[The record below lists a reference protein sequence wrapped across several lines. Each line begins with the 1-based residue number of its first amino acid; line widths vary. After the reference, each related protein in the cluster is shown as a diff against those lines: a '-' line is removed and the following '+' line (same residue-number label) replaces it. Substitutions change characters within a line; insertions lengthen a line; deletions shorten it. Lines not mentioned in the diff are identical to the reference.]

1 MAGGVEPFATWY
13 YPLAWYSTLLVLD
26 AAVAHRDGHFFFLGR
41 PAFTLSLLAWSVPFW
56 LLFEFLNLRLANWYY
71 VFAPAERSAR
81 WAGIG
86 LSFAT
91 VLPAIL
97 GAERLLASL
106 GVADRLGRG
115 SGTPIVRWTPDRLCA
130 VQLAGVAMIAA
141 TLAWPR
147 ALFPLVW
154 GAVTLLADPFVYRR
168 APERSLLGD
177 LERGRP
183 GRIVRLL
190 LGGLAIGF
198 VWEIFNLGARGKWIY
213 TVPGL
218 EGWKL
223 FEMPLP
229 GFLGFPVFALDGFA
243 VWQALVVTGLAV
255 PRWGSA
261 RTGPRWSRFTAGA
274 LAALYSALV
283 LLAMERATI
292 SSATPRL
299 ADLPAVPATHL
310 RALGYDPFSLAEAS
324 PERLARQAGVGT
336 DDAREW
342 IEVARL
348 ATLRGIGAANARHL
362 RRIGI
367 RSVEDLAGADPRE
380 VEARLAEEGARVPPA
395 RIRVWIRAAREGV
408 SPRPR

>member
-1 MAGGVEPFATWY
+1 MAEGVEPFATWY
-13 YPLAWYSTLLVLD
+13 YPLAWYSTLLALE
-26 AAVAHRDGHFFFLGR
+26 AAVAHRDGRFFFLGR

-56 LLFEFLNLRLANWYY
+56 LLFELLNLRLANWYY
-71 VFAPAERSAR
+71 VFVPAERWAR
-81 WAGIG
+81 WTGIG

-115 SGTPIVRWTPDRLCA
+115 PGAPIVRWTPRRLLA
-130 VQLAGVAMIAA
+130 VQLAGVAMLAA

-147 ALFPLVW
+147 TLFPLVW

-168 APERSLLGD
+168 APARSLLGD

-183 GRIVRLL
+183 GRIARLL

-243 VWQALVVTGLAV
+243 VWQALVVTGLAI
-255 PRWGSA
+255 PRRGPA
-261 RTGPRWSRFTAGA
+261 RATPRWSRIATGT
-274 LAALYSALV
+274 LATLFSALV
-283 LLAMERATI
+283 LLAMERGTI
-292 SSATPRL
+292 SSVTPRL
-299 ADLPAVPATHL
+299 ADLPAVPAERL

-324 PERLARQAGVGT
+324 PGPLARQAGVDG
-336 DDAREW
+336 DDARGW
-342 IEVARL
+342 IETSRL
-348 ATLRGIGAANARHL
+348 ATLRGIGAANARRL

-367 RSVEDLAGADPRE
+367 GSVEDLAGADPRE
-380 VEARLAEEGARVPPA
+380 VEARLAEEGVRVPPA
-395 RIRVWIRAAREGV
+395 RLRVWIRAARERV
-408 SPRPR
+408 SSRPR